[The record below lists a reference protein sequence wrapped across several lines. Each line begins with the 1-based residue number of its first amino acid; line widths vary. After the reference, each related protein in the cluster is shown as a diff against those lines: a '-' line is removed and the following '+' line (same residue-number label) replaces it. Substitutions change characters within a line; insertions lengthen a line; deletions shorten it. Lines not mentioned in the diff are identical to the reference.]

1 MTWNRRTWAVLIK
14 EGMLVF
20 DSLKGHLTPDIKA
33 TLLVV
38 TRTHVLVKKPFKDH
52 LK

>member
-1 MTWNRRTWAVLIK
+1 MWKRRFWAVLK
-14 EGMLVF
+14 KQGMLLL
-20 DSLKGHLTPDIKA
+20 DSLKGHLTADIKA

-38 TRTHVLVKKPFKDH
+38 ARTRVLVKKPFKDH